1 VSLGTR
7 DRAAAI
13 EKRRDIVLG
22 VEPIKKDGPSR
33 YRGGGPTMR
42 ELFDRAEKTVWKEA
56 KSQATIRSNTK
67 ILTGLIGDEPVEAMT
82 YSRLERLIEEL
93 RAMGYAPAT
102 IKRKLDAVSKVL
114 RMATKWTDDNGKPLL
129 ASKPSMPTIK
139 VNNMKDRVLSPDV
152 VFRSRGE
159 RNTASA
165 LDERL
170 KEPALAV
177 LPLIVL
183 RPNRDVVTP
192 EYLAWA
198 INQPPAQ
205 RHFDV
210 AARGTNIRM
219 IPRSSLDD
227 LELDVPDIETQRR
240 IVAVDALAERER
252 ELSQLA
258 AEMRR
263 KMMSL
268 ILVERASGM
277 RTRARKGKTP
287 Q

>member
-1 VSLGTR
+1 MRLADACTIHTGYTAR
-7 DRAAAI
+7 GRLEPTAAGGGVLAI
-13 EKRRDIVLG
+13 QLRDIS
-22 VEPIKKDGPSR
+22 PDGLVDPDRLTRVQLDGLADR
-33 YRGGGPTMR
+33 Y
-42 ELFDRAEKTVWKEA
+42 FVRA
-56 KSQATIRSNTK
+56 
-67 ILTGLIGDEPVEAMT
+67 G
-82 YSRLERLIEEL
+82 
-93 RAMGYAPAT
+93 
-102 IKRKLDAVSKVL
+102 
-114 RMATKWTDDNGKPLL
+114 
-129 ASKPSMPTIK
+129 
-139 VNNMKDRVLSPDV
+139 DV

-170 KEPALAV
+170 REPALAV
-177 LPLIVL
+177 LPLMVL
-183 RPNRDVVTP
+183 RPKLDVVKP

-227 LELDVPDIETQRR
+227 LELDVPDIATQRK

-252 ELSQLA
+252 ELSLFA
-258 AEMRR
+258 AETRR

-268 ILVERASGM
+268 ILVERASRM
-277 RTRARKGKTP
+277 RPKMRQERTSE
-287 Q
+287 

>member
-1 VSLGTR
+1 MRLT
-7 DRAAAI
+7 
-13 EKRRDIVLG
+13 DICVIHTG
-22 VEPIKKDGPSR
+22 
-33 YRGGGPTMR
+33 YTARG
-42 ELFDRAEKTVWKEA
+42 
-56 KSQATIRSNTK
+56 
-67 ILTGLIGDEPVEAMT
+67 
-82 YSRLERLIEEL
+82 RLE
-93 RAMGYAPAT
+93 PAT
-102 IKRKLDAVSKVL
+102 EEGVLAIQLGDISPRGAIKPEDLTRIQIEDPPERYLVRAGDVL
-114 RMATKWTDDNGKPLL
+114 
-129 ASKPSMPTIK
+129 
-139 VNNMKDRVLSPDV
+139 
-152 VFRSRGE
+152 FRSRGG

-165 LDERL
+165 LDKRL
-170 KEPALAV
+170 REPALAV

-183 RPNRDVVTP
+183 RPNRNVVTP
-192 EYLAWA
+192 EFLAWA

-258 AEMRR
+258 AETRR

-268 ILVERASGM
+268 ILVERASRM
-277 RTRARKGKTP
+277 RTRTRKGKTP

>member
-1 VSLGTR
+1 MRLADACTIQTGYTARGRLEPTTAGGVL
-7 DRAAAI
+7 AI
-13 EKRRDIVLG
+13 QLRDISPEGLVDPMRLTR
-22 VEPIKKDGPSR
+22 VQLDGLADR
-33 YRGGGPTMR
+33 Y
-42 ELFDRAEKTVWKEA
+42 FVRA
-56 KSQATIRSNTK
+56 
-67 ILTGLIGDEPVEAMT
+67 G
-82 YSRLERLIEEL
+82 
-93 RAMGYAPAT
+93 
-102 IKRKLDAVSKVL
+102 
-114 RMATKWTDDNGKPLL
+114 
-129 ASKPSMPTIK
+129 
-139 VNNMKDRVLSPDV
+139 DV

-177 LPLIVL
+177 LPLMVL
-183 RPNRDVVTP
+183 RPNLDVVTP

-210 AARGTNIRM
+210 AARGSNIRM

-240 IVAVDALAERER
+240 IVAVNALAERER
-252 ELSQLA
+252 ELSQFA
-258 AEMRR
+258 AEIRR

-268 ILVERASGM
+268 ILVERASRM
-277 RTRARKGKTP
+277 CPRTRKG
-287 Q
+287 